1 MIVWPKLIGVGAHGP
16 PPACVTVKT
25 CPLTTM
31 LADRCGPLL
40 AATEKFTV
48 PLPLPFP
55 GGVMVTHDVSAERA
69 VQLHPPG
76 AVTLKLPA
84 PALPLKFW
92 LVGLTDVTQLV
103 PSRKEAM
110 LGYATLKRP

>member
-31 LADRCGPLL
+31 LADLCGPLL
-40 AATEKFTV
+40 AATEKLTV
-48 PLPLPFP
+48 PLPLAFA
-55 GGVMVTHDVSAERA
+55 GGVMVIHDVSVEMA

-76 AVTLKLPA
+76 AVTLKLP
-84 PALPLKFW
+84 PPVPPLKFW

-110 LGYATLKRP
+110 LVYVALKRP